1 VRAFDDLSVDFNVPS
16 GSPLF
21 TIPDMKPGDPSY
33 TRTITVRNSGQVR
46 RMISVRGI
54 RTGGTTMLP
63 NIEHVLE
70 IIISSGGIDIYGG
83 SSPTGAKTVEQFF
96 TDSFSAT
103 GILLGI
109 INPSQS
115 LPYTIRIYFPAD
127 SGNEYQAKSVV
138 FTLAFGTIVGNTV
151 VINEL
156 YYQVDNNHGLDSPK
170 ERNDKTKA
178 AINNE
183 WLELYNPTDHDINIK
198 NWTLTDNSG
207 NISTIHPNKIIK
219 SESFIVISKDAS
231 TWKYWN
237 IHPKSDKIE
246 LGNQLGDGLDNNG
259 DRIILKDNSGK
270 EVDRMSW
277 GTDISGFTPQAP
289 NPKIIVIGSS
299 TERIVPGIDTDAAT
313 DWTNLFPPTP
323 GI

>member
-1 VRAFDDLSVDFNVPS
+1 LEEPVEVELIVVNLLIIFAVVIDEHTSMNIHLAIPIVVLCIAAAFFQNNKVFQSHHTFNRVRAFDDLSVDFNVPS

-115 LPYTIRIYFPAD
+115 LP
-127 SGNEYQAKSVV
+127 
-138 FTLAFGTIVGNTV
+138 L
-151 VINEL
+151 
-156 YYQVDNNHGLDSPK
+156 
-170 ERNDKTKA
+170 
-178 AINNE
+178 
-183 WLELYNPTDHDINIK
+183 
-198 NWTLTDNSG
+198 
-207 NISTIHPNKIIK
+207 
-219 SESFIVISKDAS
+219 
-231 TWKYWN
+231 
-237 IHPKSDKIE
+237 
-246 LGNQLGDGLDNNG
+246 
-259 DRIILKDNSGK
+259 
-270 EVDRMSW
+270 
-277 GTDISGFTPQAP
+277 
-289 NPKIIVIGSS
+289 
-299 TERIVPGIDTDAAT
+299 
-313 DWTNLFPPTP
+313 
-323 GI
+323 